1 MAFVS
6 KKEFE
11 ELKKQVYQQ
20 EIVITNLIEE
30 VEKLKEQN
38 KQPAYFG

>member
-1 MAFVS
+1 MTFVS

-30 VEKLKEQN
+30 VGKLKEQN